1 MTKRVIILALL
12 LAPLSAWALTT
23 ANNRAAASGD
33 YLPGADLS
41 TQFGRMAGGEDYLP
55 GGDSGG
61 GGAVGS
67 GGTDPNGSFLHLRR
81 RLRR

>member
-1 MTKRVIILALL
+1 MTKRLLLAALL

-55 GGDSGG
+55 GGSGSGG
-61 GGAVGS
+61 GGGGSQKRLLTLGVG
-67 GGTDPNGSFLHLRR
+67 GS
-81 RLRR
+81 

>member
-1 MTKRVIILALL
+1 MTKRLLLAALL

-55 GGDSGG
+55 GGAGSSSGG
-61 GGAVGS
+61 LPNHTLPMMGGG
-67 GGTDPNGSFLHLRR
+67 
-81 RLRR
+81 